1 MKNKILNIALIG
13 AALMATTSCSD
24 YLETSSVS
32 KTDGD
37 FVFSNMVTARAAMNG
52 AYTEWHGAIS
62 SHIFGDGLFYAF
74 DIAGSDIMRH
84 PEGYSKQ
91 LPRHQPESFYL
102 NGTVAGTYDPVT
114 YGK

>member
-74 DIAGSDIMRH
+74 DIAVLTSCVTQKHIL
-84 PEGYSKQ
+84 S
-91 LPRHQPESFYL
+91 SFHATSQSL
-102 NGTVAGTYDPVT
+102 SISTAL
-114 YGK
+114 

>member
-37 FVFSNMVTARAAMNG
+37 FVFSNMVTARAAMDG

-84 PEGYSKQ
+84 PEAYSKQ
-91 LPRHQPESFYL
+91 LPRHQPRRAMTSL
-102 NGTVAGTYDPVT
+102 
-114 YGK
+114 